1 MAADFAV
8 EWTRDLGDGRL
19 LVMQRIAAG
28 YRASLVG
35 FRGVGASQD
44 AALDDLLA
52 NMRDYGAASEDL
64 ARSLA
69 PGGQLHEKMRQIEQ
83 LVDQHARG
91 QS

>member
-1 MAADFAV
+1 MAADFDV

-19 LVMQRIAAG
+19 LVMQRVSAG
-28 YRASLVG
+28 YRALLVG
-35 FRGVGASQD
+35 FRGVGATQD

-52 NMRDYGAASEDL
+52 RMREYGTTSEDL

-69 PGGQLHEKMRQIEQ
+69 PGGQLHGKMQQIEQ
-83 LVDQHARG
+83 IVDQIARG